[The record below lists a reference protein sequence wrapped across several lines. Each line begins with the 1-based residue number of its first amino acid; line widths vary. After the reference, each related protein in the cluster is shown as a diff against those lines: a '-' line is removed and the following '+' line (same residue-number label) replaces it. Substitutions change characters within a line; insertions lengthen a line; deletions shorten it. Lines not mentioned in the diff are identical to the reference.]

1 MIESGAAL
9 NHAPVDLVQLAVLVA
24 DDFGEAQRSGR
35 LQLRVNGRPLPVQGN
50 IDALGIAL
58 RNLIDNALKHGG
70 DESTVKV
77 CITGQRLQVVDDG
90 PGVAA
95 GQVAGLVRKFERGSS
110 GAAVS
115 GSGLGLSLV
124 DTIARQS
131 GARLVLV
138 SPVQDGHGFSASLW
152 FDAEPEPSAGPP
164 RHRRRA

>member
-35 LQLRVNGRPLPVQGN
+35 LQLRVNGRPLPVQGD

-77 CITGQRLQVVDDG
+77 CITGQRLQEVDDG

-115 GSGLGLSLV
+115 GNGLGLALV

-131 GARLVLV
+131 GARLQLH
-138 SPVQDGHGFSASLW
+138 SPVAHGRGFCARIH
-152 FDAEPEPSAGPP
+152 FDAEPDATAATP
-164 RHRRRA
+164 RRLQRP